1 MTTRPAEPRGHWI
14 LLLLGGLLLTVLLLL
29 DGFAGGAVGE
39 APRDEHRSA
48 GSGTAP
54 GAVASG
60 GPVVNLADGVP
71 RSRRM
76 PAKTIALTFDDGPD
90 PVWTPR
96 LLSVLRR
103 HGAHATFFA
112 VGARVAENPGLT
124 RRILREGH
132 DLGSHTYTHV
142 DLATVPAWRAGLEL
156 DLTQR
161 ALAGAAGVHTRLMR
175 MPYSSRP
182 DGLTGPEWRAAKRA
196 GEDGY
201 VVVLTDRDTK
211 DWARP
216 GTAKIVQ
223 TALAGE
229 HRGEGAVVMLHDSGG
244 DRADTVAAVEQIV
257 ERLQPEGYRFTT
269 LTEAL
274 SMPSA
279 VVPVPAHEKAVGWT
293 LVAAQQA
300 ASALTG
306 TMGVLFA
313 VAGIAYV
320 LRLVMLLLFAHVHMR
335 RVRGLSR
342 KGLLRVG
349 LSRKGLSRK
358 GRHASTTSAPAPDP
372 GFHGFRPVLDAP
384 DPADGEL
391 PPDPFPPVS
400 MIVPAFNEE
409 ANIAATVASLL
420 DTDYP
425 GTVEVIV
432 VDDGSTDGTAL
443 IVESIALPA
452 VHLIRKRNGGK
463 PSALNAGIGVA
474 RAEILVLVDG
484 DTVFQRD
491 TVRHLVAPL
500 ADPRVGAVSGN
511 TKVANR
517 GGILGRW
524 QHIEYVIGFNLDRRM
539 FDVLQCMP
547 TVPGAIGAFRRSVL
561 ARVGGVPGDTLA
573 EDTDLTM
580 AICRTGLRVVY
591 EEKALAWTEAP
602 STLRQLWRQRYRW
615 CYGTMQAMWKHR
627 RSVVER
633 GGSGRF
639 GRRCLPYLTL
649 FQILLPLFA
658 PAIDLFALFGVV
670 FLDPAV
676 PVLTWLVFV
685 AAQAAAGAYALWLDG
700 ERIRP
705 LWTLPLQ
712 QFVYRQLMY
721 LVVVQSVVTA
731 LLGAR
736 LGWHTIRRTGTFTDL
751 RGREQSQGPVG
762 YT

>member
-1 MTTRPAEPRGHWI
+1 
-14 LLLLGGLLLTVLLLL
+14 
-29 DGFAGGAVGE
+29 
-39 APRDEHRSA
+39 
-48 GSGTAP
+48 
-54 GAVASG
+54 
-60 GPVVNLADGVP
+60 
-71 RSRRM
+71 M
-76 PAKTIALTFDDGPD
+76 PPKTIALTFDDGPD
-90 PVWTPR
+90 PAWTPR
-96 LLSVLRR
+96 LLDVLRR
-103 HGAHATFFA
+103 HGARATFFTI
-112 VGARVAENPGLT
+112 GAHVAENPRLT

-132 DLGSHTYTHV
+132 EIGSHTYTHV
-142 DLATVPAWRAGLEL
+142 DLATAPAWRQQLEL

-182 DGLTGPEWRAAKRA
+182 DGLTAPEWRAARRA

-211 DWARP
+211 DWAAP

-223 TALAGE
+223 AALAAGE
-229 HRGEGAVVMLHDSGG
+229 RDEGAVVMLHDSGG
-244 DRADTVAAVEQIV
+244 DRSATVAAVERVI

-269 LTEAL
+269 LTDAL
-274 SMPSA
+274 NMPDA
-279 VVPVPAHEKAVGWT
+279 EVPVPAHERAAGWT
-293 LVAAQQA
+293 LVGAQHA

-306 TMGVLFA
+306 TMGVLFGA
-313 VAGIAYV
+313 AGILYV
-320 LRLVMLLLFAHVHMR
+320 LRLVLMLLFAHVHVR
-335 RVRGLSR
+335 RVRSPARRPPDVSGAADL
-342 KGLLRVG
+342 
-349 LSRKGLSRK
+349 
-358 GRHASTTSAPAPDP
+358 PAPSGYDRPP
-372 GFHGFRPVLDAP
+372 GHEGM
-384 DPADGEL
+384 

-400 MIVPAFNEE
+400 VIVPAYNEE
-409 ANIAATVASLL
+409 ASIGATVASLL

-432 VDDGSTDGTAL
+432 VDDGSLDRTAA
-443 IVESIALPA
+443 IVDSIGLPA
-452 VHLIRKRNGGK
+452 VHLIRKANGGK
-463 PSALNAGIGVA
+463 PSALNAGIAVA
-474 RAEILVLVDG
+474 RAEVLVLVDG

-491 TVRHLVAPL
+491 TIRHLVAPL

-539 FDVLQCMP
+539 FDVLRCMP

-561 ARVGGVPGDTLA
+561 AEAGGVPDDTLA

-591 EEKALAWTEAP
+591 EEKALAWTETP
-602 STLRQLWRQRYRW
+602 SSLRQLWRQRYRW

-627 RSVVER
+627 RSVIER

-639 GRRCLPYLTL
+639 GRRCLPYLTV
-649 FQILLPLFA
+649 FHVLLPLFA
-658 PAIDLFALFGVV
+658 PAIDLFALFGLL
-670 FLDPAV
+670 FLDPVV
-676 PVLTWLVFV
+676 PVLTWAVFV
-685 AAQAAAGAYALWLDG
+685 AAQAAAGAYALRLDG

-705 LWTLPLQ
+705 LWALPLQ

-736 LGWHTIRRTGTFTDL
+736 LGWHTVRRTGTFADL
-751 RGREQSQGPVG
+751 KGREQSRGPVG

>member
-1 MTTRPAEPRGHWI
+1 MTPRRAEPRGHWV
-14 LLLLGGLLLTVLLLL
+14 LLMLGGFVLAVLLLL
-29 DGFAGGAVGE
+29 DGFAHNIVGE
-39 APRDEHRSA
+39 APRDARPVA
-48 GSGTAP
+48 GSVPA
-54 GAVASG
+54 AVASG
-60 GPVVNLADGVP
+60 GPVVSLADGVP
-71 RSRRM
+71 RARRM
-76 PAKTIALTFDDGPD
+76 PPKTIALTFDDGPD
-90 PVWTPR
+90 PEWTPR
-96 LLSVLRR
+96 LLDVLRR
-103 HGAHATFFA
+103 HGARATFFT
-112 VGARVAENPGLT
+112 VGARVAEHPELT
-124 RRILREGH
+124 RRVLRDGH
-132 DLGSHTYTHV
+132 EIGSHTYTHA
-142 DLATVPAWRAGLEL
+142 DLAAVPAWRARLEL

-182 DGLTGPEWRAAKRA
+182 DGLTGPEWGAARRA

-201 VVVLTDRDTK
+201 VVVLTDRDTE

-216 GTAKIVQ
+216 GTAGIVRA
-223 TALAGE
+223 ALAGE
-229 HRGEGAVVMLHDSGG
+229 RRDEGAVVMLHDSGG
-244 DRADTVAAVEQIV
+244 DRSETVAAIEQIIR
-257 ERLQPEGYRFTT
+257 RLQPQGYRFTT

-274 SMPSA
+274 DLPPAQVRVSA
-279 VVPVPAHEKAVGWT
+279 PERAFGWT
-293 LVAAQQA
+293 LITAQRA

-306 TMGVLFA
+306 TMGLLLA

-320 LRLVMLLLFAHVHMR
+320 LRLLALVLLAHVHVR
-335 RVRGLSR
+335 RVRGR
-342 KGLLRVG
+342 RRVRRG
-349 LSRKGLSRK
+349 GAHRQ
-358 GRHASTTSAPAPDP
+358 AAPDP
-372 GFHGFRPVLDAP
+372 FVGFHEP
-384 DPADGEL
+384 GEM

-400 MIVPAFNEE
+400 VIVPAYNEE

-432 VDDGSTDGTAL
+432 VDDGSTDRTAL
-443 IVESIALPA
+443 LVESIALPT

-463 PSALNAGIGVA
+463 PSALNTGIGVA

-491 TVRHLVAPL
+491 TVRHLVAPF
-500 ADPRVGAVSGN
+500 ADPRVAAVSGN

-539 FDVLQCMP
+539 FDILRCMP
-547 TVPGAIGAFRRSVL
+547 TVPGAIGAFRGSVL
-561 ARVGGVPGDTLA
+561 AQVGGVPDDTLA

-591 EEKALAWTEAP
+591 EEKALAWTETP
-602 STLRQLWRQRYRW
+602 SSLRQLWRQRYRW

-627 RSVVER
+627 RSVIEH

-639 GRRCLPYLTL
+639 GRRCLPYMMV
-649 FQILLPLFA
+649 FQVLLPLFA
-658 PAIDLFALFGVV
+658 PAIDLFALYGLL

-676 PVLTWLVFV
+676 PILMWTAFV

-700 ERIRP
+700 EPIRP

-736 LGWHTIRRTGTFTDL
+736 LGWHTIRRTGTLADL
-751 RGREQSQGPVG
+751 REQSEGPVG